1 MRPGARYRGLYDSV
15 IERNDRK
22 RRFPAVE
29 VRDCFLVRPIGQPAP
44 ISIYRHPAGPFI
56 GGADHFGPTDDSA
69 LSVTL
74 RLNGYAV
81 APLDWYRERG
91 VDPVAMRDAGAE
103 YRETFF
109 SIMRRLWRRRAE
121 YLWRLRHPTGKRA
134 IHVEAV

>member
-1 MRPGARYRGLYDSV
+1 MRPGARYGRVYDSV

-29 VRDCFLVRPIGQPAP
+29 VRDCFMVRPTDKPAP

-56 GGADHFGPTDDSA
+56 GGADQFGDTRDSA

-91 VDPVAMRDAGAE
+91 VDPVAMRDGGAE
-103 YRETFF
+103 YRETLF
-109 SIMRRLWRRRAE
+109 SIMRRVWNRRAE
-121 YLWRLRHPTGKRA
+121 YWFAIRHPRTRRVV
-134 IHVEAV
+134 HVEAI